1 MEKIRYSDVV
11 SMGIHYILS
20 DFPDKFSPDLDRFV
34 KQAKRAAYRSAAYH
48 GLSIN
53 ELADFYVKK
62 YN

>member
-1 MEKIRYSDVV
+1 
-11 SMGIHYILS
+11 MGIHYILS